1 MVSLHPSVL
10 HVCGVS
16 ACSISHSLHTR
27 QEHMS
32 QNITDN
38 KTSKNTRVTRD
49 KHKNMWRRE
58 RMRTR
63 VCWVLHTRTR
73 DPRMV
78 DDPSS
83 NFPPQQPQL
92 SCSGLLP
99 NVQFCLTPWL
109 QTDTST
115 HSTNPRNKIPG
126 GPWSKRTPHAIIS
139 QCEALD
145 PTPSA
150 FWPGK
155 PRAPTQASDK
165 TKTIFRSRVCSVK
178 YGSVAVGAFFF
189 TVFVRCYIVAKKAP
203 TCDWMSELRHDKR
216 ENSINTQLHHQT
228 SHKPDQEHKQWIRYG
243 EHWDKKREERERE
256 RERERGS
263 WRVIEEAD
271 SGRRGERREERWNDM
286 WDDRRSGT
294 RRDGTSDS
302 CCFLMCLGAF
312 VWPRPVIR
320 CTPYFRSRR
329 SPISSLR

>member
-1 MVSLHPSVL
+1 MVWHMIVAMWSCVNASICFACLRCVCMFHLSL
-10 HVCGVS
+10 
-16 ACSISHSLHTR
+16 LHTR

-78 DDPSS
+78 MIQAAISHLNNHNS
-83 NFPPQQPQL
+83 RVRAFSQMYSL
-92 SCSGLLP
+92 S
-99 NVQFCLTPWL
+99 
-109 QTDTST
+109 
-115 HSTNPRNKIPG
+115 HSVATNWHLNPLNESPNKIPG

-165 TKTIFRSRVCSVK
+165 TKTIFVH
-178 YGSVAVGAFFF
+178 
-189 TVFVRCYIVAKKAP
+189 VFVRSSMEV
-203 TCDWMSELRHDKR
+203 S
-216 ENSINTQLHHQT
+216 QLVL
-228 SHKPDQEHKQWIRYG
+228 S
-243 EHWDKKREERERE
+243 
-256 RERERGS
+256 
-263 WRVIEEAD
+263 
-271 SGRRGERREERWNDM
+271 
-286 WDDRRSGT
+286 
-294 RRDGTSDS
+294 
-302 CCFLMCLGAF
+302 FLPC
-312 VWPRPVIR
+312 
-320 CTPYFRSRR
+320 S
-329 SPISSLR
+329 